1 MSPAR
6 RTRRPSMRRS
16 PTEDDRRATSTVSC
30 LDVYVVGQRT
40 NDAESSP
47 RERPGRSDTPLRR
60 RRNIACLGTG
70 HTDRYD
76 VCTDGHVHVDVVGV
90 GMFERV
96 GDEFTHDQA
105 GICARRR
112 PKIRKADIDEASRCP
127 GG

>member
-1 MSPAR
+1 
-6 RTRRPSMRRS
+6 MRRS

-30 LDVYVVGQRT
+30 LDVYLVGERT

-47 RERPGRSDTPLRR
+47 RQRPRRSETPLRR
-60 RRNIACLGTG
+60 RRNITCRGPA

-76 VCTDGHVHVDVVGV
+76 VCTDEHLHVDVVGI

-96 GDEFTHDQA
+96 GDKFTHNQA

-112 PKIRKADIDEASRCP
+112 PKIRKAIIDEASRCP
-127 GG
+127 SG